1 LYCWDYLYSKDRNCI
16 ISLSTSTEKFN
27 KIPKGFLDIKLFESD
42 GTSIKDAYIRIS
54 APDSFNEFTVKINAI
69 GYYPAQINNVKFY
82 PGLICKL
89 NVYLNSIQL
98 KNQILNLN
106 RVMNLPIYENTQYIQ
121 NILELPPDEVRDLS
135 LSLGIA
141 SPKDNLF
148 YWYAEKFA
156 EEVYA
161 LSDGKIKI
169 EIFTDAEMGTDRQM
183 IKSII
188 QNGSPDFI
196 VQTTTP
202 QVDFVPKISVFD
214 MPMVYTDMED
224 LRNTVDND
232 MFYEKIS
239 NAYDDAGYKLLGIS
253 DVFFRQMT
261 SNKEVQS
268 IDDFIGIKIRTMQ
281 NRNHE
286 AFWESLGAIVTPLP
300 VNEIYPS
307 IKLGYIDAEENS
319 YEVINSLKLYDVQD
333 YIINTKHLPHIL
345 SLITSNKLYNS
356 MTETEKDIID
366 KAAISATAYAREK
379 ADESLKE
386 RIKLLIDNGMTI
398 VDLPEETKQAMRL
411 AALPVYERI
420 REIVG
425 DDDLINFYYQNRNN
439 I

>member
-1 LYCWDYLYSKDRNCI
+1 MYCWDYLYSKDRNCI
-16 ISLSTSTEKFN
+16 ISLSTSTKKFN
-27 KIPKGFLDIKLFESD
+27 KISKGFLDIKLFESD
-42 GTSIKDAYIRIS
+42 GAPIKDAYIKIS
-54 APDSFNEFTVKINAI
+54 ASDSFNEFTVKINAI
-69 GYYPAQINNVKFY
+69 GYYPAQVNNVQFY
-82 PGLICKL
+82 PGFICKL
-89 NVYLNSIQL
+89 NVQLNPIQL

-106 RVMNLPIYENTQYIQ
+106 QVMSLPIYENTQNIQ
-121 NILELPPDEVRDLS
+121 NILELPQYDVRDLS

-156 EEVYA
+156 EEVYS

-169 EIFTDAEMGTDRQM
+169 EIFTDAELGTDRQM
-183 IKSII
+183 IKSMI

-202 QVDFVPKISVFD
+202 QVDFVPKLSVFD

-224 LRNTVDND
+224 LRNTIDND

-239 NAYDDAGYKLLGIS
+239 NAYGDAGYKLLGIS

-261 SNKEVQS
+261 SNKEIQS
-268 IDDFIGIKIRTMQ
+268 IDDFKGIRIRTMQ

-286 AFWESLGAIVTPLP
+286 AFWKSLGAIVTPLP
-300 VNEIYPS
+300 VDEIYQN
-307 IKLGYIDAEENS
+307 IKFGYIDSEENS
-319 YEVINSLKLYDVQD
+319 YEVINSLKLYDVQN
-333 YIINTKHLPHIL
+333 YIINTKHLPHII

-356 MTETEKDIID
+356 MTATEKDIIVE
-366 KAAISATAYAREK
+366 AAIRATAYAREK
-379 ADESLKE
+379 ADESIKE
-386 RIKLLIDNGMTI
+386 REKLLIDKGMTI

-411 AALPVYERI
+411 EALPVYERI
-420 REIVG
+420 REIVD
-425 DDDLINFYYQNRNN
+425 DDDLINFYYQNRNS